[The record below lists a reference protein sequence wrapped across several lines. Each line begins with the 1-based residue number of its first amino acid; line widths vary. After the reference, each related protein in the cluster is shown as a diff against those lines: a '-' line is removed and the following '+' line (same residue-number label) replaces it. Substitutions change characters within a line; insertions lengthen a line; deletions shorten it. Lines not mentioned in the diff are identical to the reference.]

1 MSEPFKPLQERLKQQ
16 GQRLATAAV
25 NRAKRETVTLLKEA
39 GAELGEKLD
48 GVFDSLLDDLNSD
61 LRGSNESGLSR
72 TDKR

>member
-1 MSEPFKPLQERLKQQ
+1 MSEPLKPLQERLKQQ
-16 GQRLATAAV
+16 GQRLAEAAV

-48 GVFDSLLDDLNSD
+48 SVFDGLLNDLNSD
-61 LRGSNESGLSR
+61 LRGSDESGLSR